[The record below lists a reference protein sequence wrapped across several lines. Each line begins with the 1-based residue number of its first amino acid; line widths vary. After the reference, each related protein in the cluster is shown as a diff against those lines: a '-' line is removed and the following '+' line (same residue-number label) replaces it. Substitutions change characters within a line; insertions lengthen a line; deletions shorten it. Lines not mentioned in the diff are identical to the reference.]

1 MRNLL
6 LLLFATGALSALAPA
21 CEVANKPMDAD
32 TRQAI
37 DSIVGAKMGTAQLVL
52 DSLCT
57 VESNTRLPHLID
69 SIKQQRLMEIERQLG
84 NR

>member
-1 MRNLL
+1 MRYFL
-6 LLLFATGALSALAPA
+6 LLLFATGALAAFAPA
-21 CEVANKPMDAD
+21 CEVTTKPMDAD

-37 DSIVGAKMGTAQLVL
+37 DSIVGAKMGTAQLEL

-69 SIKQQRLMEIERQLG
+69 SIKQQRLMEIEQQLKQ
-84 NR
+84 R

>member
-1 MRNLL
+1 MRNLP
-6 LLLFATGALSALAPA
+6 LLLFATGVLSAFVPA

-37 DSIVGAKMGTAQLVL
+37 DSIVGAKMGATQLEL

-57 VESNTRLPHLID
+57 VQRNTRLPHLID
-69 SIKQQRLMEIERQLG
+69 SIKQQRLMEIEQQLKQ
-84 NR
+84 R